1 MPLCTE
7 WRKNMQLTIQAKGE
21 NVKAISYLLS
31 KNPNNLYERRV
42 KDHLV
47 RLVYHELSET
57 SLAVTIFVTPNA
69 LALVQN
75 DNALGITHYIND
87 REFAAS
93 SIFLSLIR
101 SALGTALNGKPKEQ
115 YLEWVAQT
123 FSFSFEV
130 GPVASA
136 MTNDEINGLFEP
148 LGYAVTI
155 KAMNNNNRA
164 RFLTLS
170 ADITLQRALQHLF
183 VLIPVLDDY
192 KHYFIDEL
200 EVDKLKRY
208 GGGWLDTH
216 PMKEYIYKKA
226 LRFSHLYDGTTTIQ
240 NTTRSLNTL
249 RYEKIVETI
258 KDLPRKSTIVDL
270 GSGEGKLSSLL
281 AYVKGID
288 ELLSVEPSE
297 AAMKKAIKRFE
308 TLEKAYVIPKPTWGS
323 LFYFDARL
331 QHKDVIV
338 LCEVIEHINEERLP
352 KIMSLLLSQYSPQ
365 TLIVTTPNAEYNA
378 VYELDEMRHDDHR
391 FEWTRS
397 QFQKWCHVMNSHE
410 QYELL
415 FTGIGN
421 EHNLY
426 GQPTQMCVFTKKEV
440 SV

>member
-1 MPLCTE
+1 
-7 WRKNMQLTIQAKGE
+7 MQLTIQAKGE

-75 DNALGITHYIND
+75 DNALDITHYIND

-155 KAMNNNNRA
+155 EAMNNHNRA

-216 PMKEYIYKKA
+216 PMKEYIYKKPFA
-226 LRFSHLYDGTTTIQ
+226 FPIYMMVL
-240 NTTRSLNTL
+240 L
-249 RYEKIVETI
+249 RYKIQHVHSIHYAT
-258 KDLPRKSTIVDL
+258 K
-270 GSGEGKLSSLL
+270 KLL
-281 AYVKGID
+281 
-288 ELLSVEPSE
+288 
-297 AAMKKAIKRFE
+297 KRLKIY
-308 TLEKAYVIPKPTWGS
+308 LEN
-323 LFYFDARL
+323 
-331 QHKDVIV
+331 Q
-338 LCEVIEHINEERLP
+338 
-352 KIMSLLLSQYSPQ
+352 LLLILVLVKESFQVYLP
-365 TLIVTTPNAEYNA
+365 TLK
-378 VYELDEMRHDDHR
+378 ELTSCLR
-391 FEWTRS
+391 
-397 QFQKWCHVMNSHE
+397 
-410 QYELL
+410 L
-415 FTGIGN
+415 
-421 EHNLY
+421 NLVKL
-426 GQPTQMCVFTKKEV
+426 P
-440 SV
+440 

>member
-1 MPLCTE
+1 
-7 WRKNMQLTIQAKGE
+7 MQLTIQAKGE

-57 SLAVTIFVTPNA
+57 NLVVTIFVTPNA

-75 DNALGITHYIND
+75 DNALDISHYIND

-93 SIFLSLIR
+93 SIFLSMIR

-115 YLEWVAQT
+115 YIEWVAQA
-123 FSFSFEV
+123 FSFTFEF
-130 GPVASA
+130 GPIASA
-136 MTNDEINGLFEP
+136 MTNETINELFQP
-148 LGYAVTI
+148 LGYTVNIEAL
-155 KAMNNNNRA
+155 NNDHRA

-208 GGGWLDTH
+208 GEGWLDTH
-216 PMKEYIYKKA
+216 PMKEFIYKKA
-226 LRFSHLYDGTTTIQ
+226 LRFSHLYDGNTTPQ
-240 NTTRSLNTL
+240 NVTRSLNTL

-258 KDLPRKSTIVDL
+258 KNLPQKSSIVDL

-288 ELLSVEPSE
+288 ELLAVEPSE

-308 TLEKAYVIPKPTWGS
+308 GLEDAFVTPKPTWGS
-323 LFYFDARL
+323 LFYYDARL

-352 KIMSLLLSQYSPQ
+352 KIMAMLLTQYSPQ

-391 FEWTRS
+391 FEWTRK
-397 QFQKWCHVMNSHE
+397 QFQEWCHAMNRNE
-410 QYELL
+410 QYELS
-415 FTGIGN
+415 FTGIGDQ
-421 EHNLY
+421 HDIY
-426 GQPTQMCVFTKKEV
+426 GQPTQMCIYTKKEENV
-440 SV
+440 